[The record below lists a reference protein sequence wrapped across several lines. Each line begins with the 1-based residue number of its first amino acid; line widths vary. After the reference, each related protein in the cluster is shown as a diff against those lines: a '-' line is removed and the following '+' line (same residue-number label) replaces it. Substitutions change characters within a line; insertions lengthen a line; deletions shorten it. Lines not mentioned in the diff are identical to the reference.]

1 MGHLPPVAATHPRR
15 GAVRGGVLVPD
26 QFDMTVTDPELLAE
40 LELCA
45 DLMVAANASE
55 SALSLEAIDCI
66 VKGRPADAERN
77 RVWEGV
83 PPPRP
88 G

>member
-1 MGHLPPVAATHPRR
+1 
-15 GAVRGGVLVPD
+15 VPD

-45 DLMVAANASE
+45 DLMVAANACDSSLPLE
-55 SALSLEAIDCI
+55 SIDCI
-66 VKGRPADAERN
+66 LKGRPVDAEPS
-77 RVWEGV
+77 RVSGGI

>member
-1 MGHLPPVAATHPRR
+1 VH
-15 GAVRGGVLVPD
+15 D

-45 DLMVAANASE
+45 DLMVAANASDGT
-55 SALSLEAIDCI
+55 LSLTSIDCI
-66 VKGRPADAERN
+66 LEGRPVDAEPS
-77 RVWEGV
+77 RVSGGI
-83 PPPRP
+83 PPPRR